1 MAWLPVG
8 SEVAAGPWRVVVGAD
23 GAVREVAGQR
33 GEWVEVARVEVG
45 AERKVL
51 VQLGGVAGRAVVVDA
66 VRWVEIR

>member
-1 MAWLPVG
+1 
-8 SEVAAGPWRVVVGAD
+8 VVVGAD